1 MLEARTETT
10 WFMRRHWTQEG
21 NLKVRA
27 ELGRP
32 DTNQAEQ
39 WLTPDLFLFKGKLWK
54 VLFDGRVINGNGHGA
69 QGVLL

>member
-1 MLEARTETT
+1 MTT
-10 WFMRRHWTQEG
+10 AAWFLKRHWTQENG
-21 NLKVRA
+21 NLKTRA

-54 VLFDGRVINGNGHGA
+54 VLFDGNVINGNGYGT
-69 QGVLL
+69 QGRLFK